1 MRPIPNPHYRVPFF
15 HINQL
20 SKNKM
25 ENQTTLSIAQDA
37 LTIVEL
43 EERFELTAAAI
54 DTNKCDDNDIKVEA
68 KVQR

>member
-1 MRPIPNPHYRVPFF
+1 
-15 HINQL
+15 
-20 SKNKM
+20 M

-54 DTNKCDDNDIKVEA
+54 DTNKCDDNDVKVEA
-68 KVQR
+68 KVR